1 MDLPIRPPGRS
12 PEVVDETLLRWGMGE
27 EPDLPAMAASLTR
40 LLDSEAPS
48 PVGMGRLI
56 RHIHERYHRVLA
68 GVMEDALTLASVCE
82 AAHGASDVWP
92 HGLSDLVAEILDEL
106 EQHQQR
112 EYAVVFP
119 MLLGGSAGTPGVAG
133 IMTDEHARLRCRLD
147 ALTAMTRQF
156 TAPPG
161 ACVKWRVLYV
171 LCCKIDLDLRE
182 QMRMEENELFSPF
195 LRHRTEDAVCS
206 DTMSAAR

>member
-1 MDLPIRPPGRS
+1 MDMPIRPTTRTPGLL
-12 PEVVDETLLRWGMGE
+12 DETLQRWGMGE
-27 EPDLPAMAASLTR
+27 QRDFPAFANSLSR
-40 LLDSEAPS
+40 LIDSEEHPPA
-48 PVGMGRLI
+48 GMAMLI

-68 GVMEDALTLASVCE
+68 GVIEDALALASTCE
-82 AAHGASDVWP
+82 AAYSREATWP
-92 HGLSDLVAEILDEL
+92 HGLSDLLAETLDDL

-119 MLLGGSAGTPGVAG
+119 MLLEGSPKTAWVAA
-133 IMTDEHARLRCRLD
+133 IMADEHARLRGRLD
-147 ALTAMTRQF
+147 SLTAMTRGF
-156 TAPPG
+156 SAPAA

-195 LRHRTEDAVCS
+195 LRHRTEVGDCS
-206 DTMSAAR
+206 SATSATP

>member
-1 MDLPIRPPGRS
+1 MDLPFRPPGQAPDS
-12 PEVVDETLLRWGMGE
+12 TDATLQRWGVGE
-27 EPDLPAMAASLTR
+27 QPDPVAMAASLTQ
-40 LLDSEAPS
+40 LIDSEAP
-48 PVGMGRLI
+48 PPTGMATLI
-56 RHIHERYHRVLA
+56 RHIHERYHRVLS
-68 GVMEDALTLASVCE
+68 GVIEDALTLASACE
-82 AAHGASDVWP
+82 AAHGASEAWP
-92 HGLSDLVAEILDEL
+92 HGLSDLVAEILDDL

-119 MLLGGSAGTPGVAG
+119 MLLAGSAGTPGVAG

-195 LRHRTEDAVCS
+195 LRHPTEDAVCS
-206 DTMSAAR
+206 HTMSAAR